1 MSIALAL
8 SRCKMRQDKLYYY
21 EIKVEVLMIRA
32 AKPEDASQVSPL
44 LIDAIEDIAFLLTGT
59 NDPYEAKN
67 ALEHWIAAPAN
78 RLSYENIRVA
88 EADGRIVGMAL
99 MYAGAQIPELDRP
112 LLAALEAR
120 APNPPKAFPE
130 EACED
135 EFYLDSVAVS
145 ALCRGQGIGSQL
157 IQDFE
162 KHAEEQ
168 GHHKVSL
175 IVDVEKPKTEALYR
189 SLGYAPDGERLLAG
203 HRYHHMVKALPSVS
217 I

>member
-1 MSIALAL
+1 
-8 SRCKMRQDKLYYY
+8 
-21 EIKVEVLMIRA
+21 MIRA

-59 NDPYEAKN
+59 KDPFEAKN

-88 EADGRIVGMAL
+88 EADGQIVGMAL
-99 MYAGAQIPELDRP
+99 MYAGARIPELDRP

-120 APNPPKAFPE
+120 LPDPPKAFPE

-162 KHAEEQ
+162 RHAEER

-175 IVDVEKPKTEALYR
+175 IVDIEKPKAEALYR
-189 SLGYAPDGERLLAG
+189 SLGYAADGERLLAG